1 MHLLLLFVLPLIFIL
16 KFVYSTILVPWRTR
30 NHFLKQGI
38 DGPAYRPIIGNS
50 AEIRLMFKEAQSK
63 RVPFDHNVLGRT
75 LPFYPSWSKVY
86 GKNFL
91 YWFGSKPRLA
101 IADPEMIK
109 QVLINTSGSFQRV
122 PLTPSSRVLFGDGL
136 PALEGERW
144 AFHRKIVNQAFKM
157 ERVEDWVPQIV
168 DITKKMMEEWE
179 DIRGGRDEFEM
190 EVHKQMHE
198 VSADVMSRTVFGSS
212 FEEGKRIFNLQKLQM
227 HLFLKA
233 VQSIYIPGFRFLPTK
248 DNRERWRLNK
258 EICESI
264 RMLIVNNSKNL
275 EESKVLL
282 SLLMSSYKN
291 LDGVEE
297 KLGLQEII
305 EECKAFY
312 FVGKETI
319 ANLLTWSLILLARHQ
334 EWQSKAREEV
344 ISFLCGHNKHPVEEN
359 LNDLKIVSMIIN
371 EALRLYPPGVLLNR
385 QTSKKVKLG
394 SLEIPADTQ
403 LVVPLIAV
411 HHDTDIWGKDANEF
425 NPSRFLEPRRHLASF
440 LPFGLGT
447 RYCPGQNLALV
458 EAKLVLAIIVRHYS
472 FTVSPTYV
480 HAPKLY
486 VNLEPQFGA
495 QLLFT
500 RIP

>member
-38 DGPAYRPIIGNS
+38 DGPDYRPIIGNS
-50 AEIRLMFKEAQSK
+50 AEIRLMFKEALSK

-101 IADPEMIK
+101 IADPVMIK

-168 DITKKMMEEWE
+168 DITMKMMEEWE

-212 FEEGKRIFNLQKLQM
+212 FEEGKRIFNLQKQQM

-248 DNRERWRLNK
+248 DTERGG
-258 EICESI
+258 
-264 RMLIVNNSKNL
+264 
-275 EESKVLL
+275 
-282 SLLMSSYKN
+282 
-291 LDGVEE
+291 D
-297 KLGLQEII
+297 
-305 EECKAFY
+305 
-312 FVGKETI
+312 
-319 ANLLTWSLILLARHQ
+319 
-334 EWQSKAREEV
+334 
-344 ISFLCGHNKHPVEEN
+344 
-359 LNDLKIVSMIIN
+359 
-371 EALRLYPPGVLLNR
+371 
-385 QTSKKVKLG
+385 
-394 SLEIPADTQ
+394 
-403 LVVPLIAV
+403 
-411 HHDTDIWGKDANEF
+411 
-425 NPSRFLEPRRHLASF
+425 
-440 LPFGLGT
+440 
-447 RYCPGQNLALV
+447 
-458 EAKLVLAIIVRHYS
+458 
-472 FTVSPTYV
+472 
-480 HAPKLY
+480 
-486 VNLEPQFGA
+486 
-495 QLLFT
+495 
-500 RIP
+500 